1 MFKQDICPLGKI
13 RFQLSKKIIP
23 SNKVFLAGPHC
34 VEGETNQEKIAT
46 PLLLK
51 KKYSNSKFSCPLW
64 ICSFLWRNK
73 IKNIQKVRKKNSTNV
88 FLWPKTHLF
97 QVMRQSPSSLLPYF
111 PSFPWHAS
119 FLSILFPS
127 AFLACTW
134 PKRKKQAFMCVSL
147 L

>member
-13 RFQLSKKIIP
+13 RFQLSKKKIIP

-51 KKYSNSKFSCPLW
+51 KKYIPIPSSLVLYEYVVFFEEIKL
-64 ICSFLWRNK
+64 K
-73 IKNIQKVRKKNSTNV
+73 IYRRLEKKYSTNV

-111 PSFPWHAS
+111 PSFPWHVS

-127 AFLACTW
+127 AFLACT
-134 PKRKKQAFMCVSL
+134 
-147 L
+147 